1 MLPQQSKCLET
12 FTVQI
17 KLLGKMFLESFIPV
31 RPNTQRTDFYL
42 QSIEVRQPNTVSP
55 AQIPSKMIMAD
66 INGLQV
72 PGFIPKEVQ
81 NINTLQQNNFTLIT
95 EHYQQLPYL
104 TASA

>member
-1 MLPQQSKCLET
+1 
-12 FTVQI
+12 
-17 KLLGKMFLESFIPV
+17 MFLQSFIPV
-31 RPNTQRTDFYL
+31 SPNIQGTHFYL

-66 INGLQV
+66 INGFQV

-95 EHYQQLPYL
+95 EHCHQLPCL